1 MKIRPSLRLYFFAT
15 MVLLSSLMAIGFSFL
30 SVNYFIDGLDR
41 GLNGV
46 MHALSQSTEVKNGEP
61 AEMIGFK
68 IASRWEDMPSEI
80 QQRFTK
86 PTEIGVL
93 QKSKVKPSFFSMPE
107 DLYFVAYFQNP
118 AGEPRYV
125 SRIMLEKERLKKQS
139 SPDKPIKKL
148 AWIALTG
155 VTAIALFTFFL
166 FMVMKKIAKPV
177 ESLRGWAKSLNQKNL
192 QNTPPDFTYNELN
205 TLATLIRSS
214 LLSAHDSLEREQRF
228 LSYASHELR
237 TPISVIRSN
246 VELLNRLSE
255 KAPLSDKQHLTLQR
269 IERAGLTMSDLT
281 ETLLWLSRNDDQQS
295 APEPVN
301 LAEKIT
307 TLSNELDYLLN
318 SKQVDVLINT
328 DNQNT
333 TINTEATACHIVLTN
348 LIRNAY
354 QHTQQG
360 QVRIT
365 QQDSRVII
373 VNSSAQTDTPHSAN
387 NTNKPANIGYGLG
400 LELSEKIIKRHGWVY
415 EVKDMPGRYEVVVDF
430 S

>member
-214 LLSAHDSLEREQRF
+214 LLSAHESLEREQRF

-255 KAPLSDKQHLTLQR
+255 KLR
-269 IERAGLTMSDLT
+269 
-281 ETLLWLSRNDDQQS
+281 
-295 APEPVN
+295 
-301 LAEKIT
+301 
-307 TLSNELDYLLN
+307 
-318 SKQVDVLINT
+318 
-328 DNQNT
+328 
-333 TINTEATACHIVLTN
+333 
-348 LIRNAY
+348 
-354 QHTQQG
+354 
-360 QVRIT
+360 
-365 QQDSRVII
+365 
-373 VNSSAQTDTPHSAN
+373 
-387 NTNKPANIGYGLG
+387 
-400 LELSEKIIKRHGWVY
+400 
-415 EVKDMPGRYEVVVDF
+415 
-430 S
+430 